1 VDQRSGEADRGETR
15 VNKIA
20 QMTERER
27 ADVFAETAERKA
39 LAEAIIEKD
48 FWVCWTLK
56 QLFSIEALA
65 GRLLF
70 KGGTSLSK
78 IFHAI
83 NRFSEDID
91 LAVDY
96 VALGFTGEKDPR
108 REGLSKTKRAS
119 ILDEMMTACQ
129 KYIGGEFLEVLKKH
143 CEEILGTGGPWRL
156 EVSKQDPN
164 IIEFRYPPASTKTLS
179 YIPPQVVLEL
189 GTHAE
194 FVPHD
199 KFTIRSFVAEEFPN
213 LVSEAAVPVVAL
225 LAKRTFWEKATILHA
240 EYFRPAERPL
250 LDRYS
255 RHYYDVAMMATGPIK
270 AEALADLPL
279 LAQVVK
285 HKETFYP
292 SAWARYDLAR
302 PGKLQLAPAEGR
314 KEVLERDYGRMGEMI
329 FGKPPAFGEIME
341 VLKELEQEVNRES
354 GEKKPPESFVRSID
368 H

>member
-1 VDQRSGEADRGETR
+1 

-20 QMTERER
+20 KMTATDR
-27 ADVFAETAERKA
+27 ADVFAETAERKV

-56 QLFSIEALA
+56 QLFSIEALV

-108 REGLSKTKRAS
+108 REDLSKTRRAA

-129 KYIGGEFLEVLKKH
+129 QYIGGEFLAILKKR
-143 CEEILGTGGPWRL
+143 CEEILGAEGPWTL
-156 EVSKQDPN
+156 QVSAQDPN
-164 IIEFRYPPASTKTLS
+164 IVQFRYPPASTKALS
-179 YIPPQVVLEL
+179 YIAPHVVLEL

-213 LVSEAAVPVVAL
+213 LVSEADVPVVAL

-240 EYFRPAERPL
+240 EYFRLPEKPL

-255 RHYYDVAMMATGPIK
+255 RHYYDVAMMAKGPIK
-270 AEALADLPL
+270 TEALADLPL

-292 SAWARYDLAR
+292 SAWSRYDSAHPAVNPFSWLIQREEDVIFDPVITWGR
-302 PGKLQLAPAEGR
+302 P
-314 KEVLERDYGRMGEMI
+314 ER
-329 FGKPPAFGEIME
+329 
-341 VLKELEQEVNRES
+341 
-354 GEKKPPESFVRSID
+354 
-368 H
+368 